1 MMNILQRSILIGSEV
16 FVSIHGRFTPKPDEP
31 PQSTPATPP
40 KPKGEVAESPEP
52 THPVWN
58 GELDEPIWW

>member
-1 MMNILQRSILIGSEV
+1 MNTIQRSTTIGSEISV
-16 FVSIHGRFTPKPDEP
+16 FIRDWFDTKLAEPTHPNAPEQNSEVDEG
-31 PQSTPATPP
+31 Q
-40 KPKGEVAESPEP
+40 EP

>member
-31 PQSTPATPP
+31 PQSTPP
-40 KPKGEVAESPEP
+40 KPKGEAAESPEP